1 VTTAAIA
8 YRRFVEGV
16 AVRDLL
22 LSATPLP
29 GTLLMI
35 ATKNLT
41 RFGSPEG

>member
-1 VTTAAIA
+1 MAAIA

-16 AVRDLL
+16 AVRDFL
-22 LSATPLP
+22 LSAAPLL